1 MTKDKYSVAILA
13 CGDLLD
19 TLAAIRAGLLP
30 IWGSDT
36 CSLSQKLWKDLVR
49 RQYILRRR
57 IQNRHT
63 VNKETKNIKI
73 SLSMS
78 ELQWTWRR
86 IRRRRQN
93 RMDVREA
100 SRHHI
105 TGRTRRNNNR
115 TDRQRNKHKQRQRS
129 QQEPEAGCIH
139 HIGNYGEGAGNYQY
153 PHPLQSW
160 WGLP

>member
-1 MTKDKYSVAILA
+1 MTEDKYSVAILA

-36 CSLSQKLWKDLVR
+36 CSLSQKLWKDLVGNTF
-49 RQYILRRR
+49 YGDAF
-57 IQNRHT
+57 
-63 VNKETKNIKI
+63 KI
-73 SLSMS
+73 DTQS
-78 ELQWTWRR
+78 
-86 IRRRRQN
+86 IRRPKILKSGFPCPNYSRLGDESGAEGKTGWMYVRQA
-93 RMDVREA
+93 DIILQVA
-100 SRHHI
+100 P
-105 TGRTRRNNNR
+105 RRNNNR

-139 HIGNYGEGAGNYQY
+139 HTGNYGEGVGNYQY